1 MRTSRLSILVMVLVI
16 IALFAMI
23 CPAWGLG
30 NDTPRTQKSGTST
43 GNWWTVNANS
53 LTSGNLYLLQSTST
67 VAGGNI
73 FAITSNTLTTGDF
86 IQLTA
91 DDDAL
96 TSGKYINIF
105 GASDHVTS
113 VWSIGEGG
121 ATTITPPATTG
132 VAKIPL
138 YIDGTVLTT
147 GDCLKLKAVS
157 GTMTTGKALRVMDGT
172 TETFAIGDLGDLQL
186 TGVNAASGSAN
197 PFDYTGTLGIM
208 NGSDDFTAVDINI
221 TNADHTGGSNTV
233 QAIKVAA
240 ITGDSSATE
249 SAISV
254 GSGWDFGLNISSPI
268 YCSSTISGLR
278 QATAD
283 EGDGSTTLTVAAY
296 PSGSVITSGAATSAI
311 VLPAV
316 ATSTGVYYT
325 FVMKGATQF
334 TLTGASACVMCDG
347 QTAAKTNLV
356 WSTTPLYL
364 SISVISDGT
373 NWMVTSMTTA
383 PDSSS

>member
-16 IALFAMI
+16 IALFAML

-30 NDTPRTQKSGTST
+30 YDTPRTQKSGTST

-53 LTSGNLYLLQSTST
+53 LTSGNLYLLQSTNT

-113 VWSIGEGG
+113 VWNIGEGG

-157 GTMTTGKALRVMDGT
+157 GTMTTGKVINCLDNATPIFQVADTGIVTLGGGATIDNNADAAILNL
-172 TETFAIGDLGDLQL
+172 TETTVRA
-186 TGVNAASGSAN
+186 TGILDVTGNSTLASLAVGGGYGSTGATVAATGNISTN
-197 PFDYTGTLGIM
+197 GTL
-208 NGSDDFTAVDINI
+208 TVDG
-221 TNADHTGGSNTV
+221 A
-233 QAIKVAA
+233 
-240 ITGDSSATE
+240 
-249 SAISV
+249 
-254 GSGWDFGLNISSPI
+254 
-268 YCSSTISGLR
+268 ISGL
-278 QATAD
+278 
-283 EGDGSTTLTVAAY
+283 TLTEDVADGAETVVAGTDNGKHFIC
-296 PSGSVITSGAATSAI
+296 SSGAATI
-311 VLPAV
+311 TLPSVIA
-316 ATSTGVYYT
+316 AGYIG
-325 FVMKGATQF
+325 MKIYVTQ
-334 TLTGASACVMCDG
+334 LADANLKITGASDDADFIYCVNKAGDADFVTFDQASEKIGATAMCMCV
-347 QTAAKTNLV
+347 AANKWLIVNMTG
-356 WSTTPLYL
+356 
-364 SISVISDGT
+364 DD
-373 NWMVTSMTTA
+373 VTLTVT
-383 PDSSS
+383 DTD